1 MHRGAFVLSYYKAA
15 LVAHNG
21 CARTFKLACSMGLL
35 RSEVVLGIIAFAA
48 AYVKAFDY
56 VVIGGGTA

>member
-15 LVAHNG
+15 LVAHT
-21 CARTFKLACSMGLL
+21 AALERSSWACSMGLL